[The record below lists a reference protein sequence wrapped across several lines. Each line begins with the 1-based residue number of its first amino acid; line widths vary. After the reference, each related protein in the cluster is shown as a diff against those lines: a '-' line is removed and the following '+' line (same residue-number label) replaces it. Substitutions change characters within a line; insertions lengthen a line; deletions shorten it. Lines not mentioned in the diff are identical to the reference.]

1 MLLVAKNISKS
12 YGKLAVLKSVDLSI
26 AAAEIIAIVGASGA
40 GKSTLLHLLGTLDNT
55 DTGSIIFNGT
65 DFTQLNDKAL
75 SAFRNKHMGF
85 IFQFHH
91 LLPEFTA
98 LENVCIPA
106 YIAKENK
113 ADADARGLKLLTQL
127 GLADRAEHK
136 PSELSGGEQQRVAIA
151 RALINN
157 PAIIFADE
165 PTGNLDSNNANEINE
180 LFLKIRKEM
189 GVAIVIVTHNMQ
201 QAGRISDNTAFFY
214 MGDLVEYDE
223 TKKIFTNPEK
233 ERTQN
238 YITGRF
244 G

>member
-26 AAAEIIAIVGASGA
+26 DAAEIIAIVGASGA
-40 GKSTLLHLLGTLDNT
+40 GKSTLLHLLGTLDKT
-55 DTGSIIFNGT
+55 DTGNIIFDGT

-75 SAFRNKHMGF
+75 SAFRNQHMGF

-113 ADADARGLKLLTQL
+113 ADADARGLKLLAQL

-189 GVAIVIVTHNMQ
+189 GVAIVIVTHNSALASIADRQLLMKDGNLI
-201 QAGRISDNTAFFY
+201 A
-214 MGDLVEYDE
+214 
-223 TKKIFTNPEK
+223 
-233 ERTQN
+233 
-238 YITGRF
+238 
-244 G
+244 

>member
-26 AAAEIIAIVGASGA
+26 AASEIIAIIGASGA
-40 GKSTLLHLLGTLDNT
+40 GKSTLLHLLGTLDKT
-55 DTGSIIFNGT
+55 DTGNIIFDGT
-65 DFTQLNDKAL
+65 DFTKLNDKAL
-75 SAFRNKHMGF
+75 SAFRNQHMGF

-165 PTGNLDSNNANEINE
+165 PTGNLDSNNANEIND

-189 GVAIVIVTHNMQ
+189 GVAIVIVTHNSALASIADRQLHMKD
-201 QAGRISDNTAFFY
+201 GN
-214 MGDLVEYDE
+214 L
-223 TKKIFTNPEK
+223 
-233 ERTQN
+233 
-238 YITGRF
+238 IT
-244 G
+244 

>member
-1 MLLVAKNISKS
+1 
-12 YGKLAVLKSVDLSI
+12 
-26 AAAEIIAIVGASGA
+26 
-40 GKSTLLHLLGTLDNT
+40 
-55 DTGSIIFNGT
+55 
-65 DFTQLNDKAL
+65 
-75 SAFRNKHMGF
+75 MGF

-151 RALINN
+151 RALINQ
-157 PAIIFADE
+157 PSIIFADE

-189 GVAIVIVTHNMQ
+189 DVAIVIVTHNSALASIADRQLHMKDGNLI
-201 QAGRISDNTAFFY
+201 A
-214 MGDLVEYDE
+214 
-223 TKKIFTNPEK
+223 
-233 ERTQN
+233 
-238 YITGRF
+238 
-244 G
+244 

>member
-26 AAAEIIAIVGASGA
+26 AASEIIAIVGASGA
-40 GKSTLLHLLGTLDNT
+40 GKSTLLHLLGTLDKT
-55 DTGSIIFNGT
+55 DTGNIIFDGT
-65 DFTQLNDKAL
+65 DFTKLNDKAL
-75 SAFRNKHMGF
+75 SAFRNQHMGF

-151 RALINN
+151 RSLINQ
-157 PAIIFADE
+157 PSIIFADE

-189 GVAIVIVTHNMQ
+189 GVAIVIVTHNSALASIADRQLHMKDGNLI
-201 QAGRISDNTAFFY
+201 A
-214 MGDLVEYDE
+214 
-223 TKKIFTNPEK
+223 
-233 ERTQN
+233 
-238 YITGRF
+238 
-244 G
+244 

>member
-26 AAAEIIAIVGASGA
+26 AASEIIAIVGASGA
-40 GKSTLLHLLGTLDNT
+40 GKSTLLHLLGTLDKT
-55 DTGSIIFNGT
+55 DTGNIIFDGT

-75 SAFRNKHMGF
+75 SAFRNQHMGF

-113 ADADARGLKLLTQL
+113 ADADARGLKLLTKL

-189 GVAIVIVTHNMQ
+189 GVAIVIVTHNSALASIADRQLLMKDGNLI
-201 QAGRISDNTAFFY
+201 A
-214 MGDLVEYDE
+214 
-223 TKKIFTNPEK
+223 
-233 ERTQN
+233 
-238 YITGRF
+238 
-244 G
+244 

>member
-26 AAAEIIAIVGASGA
+26 AASEIIAIVGASGA
-40 GKSTLLHLLGTLDNT
+40 GKSTLLHLLGTLDKT
-55 DTGSIIFNGT
+55 DTGSIIFDGT
-65 DFTQLNDKAL
+65 DFTKLNDKAL
-75 SAFRNKHMGF
+75 SAFRNQHMGF

-189 GVAIVIVTHNMQ
+189 GVAIVIVTHNSALASIADRQLHMKDGNLI
-201 QAGRISDNTAFFY
+201 A
-214 MGDLVEYDE
+214 
-223 TKKIFTNPEK
+223 
-233 ERTQN
+233 
-238 YITGRF
+238 
-244 G
+244 

>member
-26 AAAEIIAIVGASGA
+26 AAAEIIAIGGASGA

-75 SAFRNKHMGF
+75 SAFRNQHMGF

-151 RALINN
+151 RALINQ
-157 PAIIFADE
+157 PSIIFADE

-189 GVAIVIVTHNMQ
+189 GVAIVIVTHNSALASIADRQLHMKDGNLI
-201 QAGRISDNTAFFY
+201 A
-214 MGDLVEYDE
+214 
-223 TKKIFTNPEK
+223 
-233 ERTQN
+233 
-238 YITGRF
+238 
-244 G
+244 

>member
-26 AAAEIIAIVGASGA
+26 AASEIIAIVGASGA
-40 GKSTLLHLLGTLDNT
+40 GKSTLLHMLGTLDKT
-55 DTGSIIFNGT
+55 DTGSIIFDGT
-65 DFTQLNDKAL
+65 DFTKLNDKAL
-75 SAFRNKHMGF
+75 SAFRNQHMGF

-189 GVAIVIVTHNMQ
+189 GVAIVIVTHNSALASIADRQLHMKDGNLI
-201 QAGRISDNTAFFY
+201 A
-214 MGDLVEYDE
+214 
-223 TKKIFTNPEK
+223 
-233 ERTQN
+233 
-238 YITGRF
+238 
-244 G
+244 

>member
-26 AAAEIIAIVGASGA
+26 AASEIIAIVGASGA
-40 GKSTLLHLLGTLDNT
+40 GKSTLLHLLGTLDKT
-55 DTGSIIFNGT
+55 DTGNIIFDGT
-65 DFTQLNDKAL
+65 DFTKLNDKAL
-75 SAFRNKHMGF
+75 SAFRNQHMGF

-180 LFLKIRKEM
+180 LFLKIRKDM
-189 GVAIVIVTHNMQ
+189 GVAIVIVTHNSSLASIADRQLLMKDGNLI
-201 QAGRISDNTAFFY
+201 A
-214 MGDLVEYDE
+214 
-223 TKKIFTNPEK
+223 
-233 ERTQN
+233 
-238 YITGRF
+238 
-244 G
+244 

>member
-26 AAAEIIAIVGASGA
+26 AASEIIAIVGASGA
-40 GKSTLLHLLGTLDNT
+40 GKSTLLHLLGTLDKT
-55 DTGSIIFNGT
+55 DTGNIIFDGT
-65 DFTQLNDKAL
+65 DFTKLNDKAL
-75 SAFRNKHMGF
+75 SAFRNQHMGF

-113 ADADARGLKLLTQL
+113 ADADTRGLKLLTQL

-165 PTGNLDSNNANEINE
+165 PTGNLDSNNANEIND

-189 GVAIVIVTHNMQ
+189 GVAIVIVTHNSALASIADRQLHMKDGNLI
-201 QAGRISDNTAFFY
+201 A
-214 MGDLVEYDE
+214 
-223 TKKIFTNPEK
+223 
-233 ERTQN
+233 
-238 YITGRF
+238 
-244 G
+244 

>member
-75 SAFRNKHMGF
+75 SAFRNQHMGF

-165 PTGNLDSNNANEINE
+165 PTGNLDSNNANEIND

-189 GVAIVIVTHNMQ
+189 GVAIVIVTHNSALASIADRQLHMKDGNLI
-201 QAGRISDNTAFFY
+201 A
-214 MGDLVEYDE
+214 
-223 TKKIFTNPEK
+223 
-233 ERTQN
+233 
-238 YITGRF
+238 
-244 G
+244 

>member
-26 AAAEIIAIVGASGA
+26 AASEIIAIVGASGA
-40 GKSTLLHLLGTLDNT
+40 GKSTLLHLLGTLDKT
-55 DTGSIIFNGT
+55 DTGNIIFDGT
-65 DFTQLNDKAL
+65 DFTKLNDKAL
-75 SAFRNKHMGF
+75 SAFRNQHMGF

-165 PTGNLDSNNANEINE
+165 PTGNLDSNNANEIND

-189 GVAIVIVTHNMQ
+189 GVAIVIVTHNSALASIADRQLHMKDGNLI
-201 QAGRISDNTAFFY
+201 A
-214 MGDLVEYDE
+214 
-223 TKKIFTNPEK
+223 
-233 ERTQN
+233 
-238 YITGRF
+238 
-244 G
+244 

>member
-26 AAAEIIAIVGASGA
+26 DAAEIIAIVGASGA
-40 GKSTLLHLLGTLDNT
+40 GKSTLLHLLGTLDKT
-55 DTGSIIFNGT
+55 DTGNIIFDGT

-75 SAFRNKHMGF
+75 SAFRNQHMGF

-189 GVAIVIVTHNMQ
+189 GVAIVIVTHNSALASIADRQLHMKDGNLI
-201 QAGRISDNTAFFY
+201 A
-214 MGDLVEYDE
+214 
-223 TKKIFTNPEK
+223 
-233 ERTQN
+233 
-238 YITGRF
+238 
-244 G
+244 

>member
-26 AAAEIIAIVGASGA
+26 AASEIIAIVGASGA
-40 GKSTLLHLLGTLDNT
+40 GKSTLLHLLGTLDKT
-55 DTGSIIFNGT
+55 DTGNIIFDGT

-75 SAFRNKHMGF
+75 SAFRNQHMGF

-189 GVAIVIVTHNMQ
+189 GVAIVIVTHNSALASIADRQLHMKDGNLI
-201 QAGRISDNTAFFY
+201 A
-214 MGDLVEYDE
+214 
-223 TKKIFTNPEK
+223 
-233 ERTQN
+233 
-238 YITGRF
+238 
-244 G
+244 

>member
-26 AAAEIIAIVGASGA
+26 DAAEIIAIVGASGA
-40 GKSTLLHLLGTLDNT
+40 GKSTLLHLLGSLDKT

-75 SAFRNKHMGF
+75 SAFRNQHMGF

-113 ADADARGLKLLTQL
+113 ADADARGLKLLAQL

-151 RALINN
+151 RALINK

-189 GVAIVIVTHNMQ
+189 GVAIVIVTHNSTLASIADRQLQMKDGNLI
-201 QAGRISDNTAFFY
+201 A
-214 MGDLVEYDE
+214 
-223 TKKIFTNPEK
+223 
-233 ERTQN
+233 
-238 YITGRF
+238 
-244 G
+244 

>member
-26 AAAEIIAIVGASGA
+26 AASEIIAIVGASGA
-40 GKSTLLHLLGTLDNT
+40 GKSTLLHLLGTLDKT
-55 DTGSIIFNGT
+55 DTGSIIFDGT

-75 SAFRNKHMGF
+75 SAFRNQHMGF

-189 GVAIVIVTHNMQ
+189 GVAIVIVTHNSALASIADRQLHMKDGNLI
-201 QAGRISDNTAFFY
+201 A
-214 MGDLVEYDE
+214 
-223 TKKIFTNPEK
+223 
-233 ERTQN
+233 
-238 YITGRF
+238 
-244 G
+244 

>member
-26 AAAEIIAIVGASGA
+26 AASEIIAIVGASGA
-40 GKSTLLHLLGTLDNT
+40 GKSTLLHLLGTLDKT
-55 DTGSIIFNGT
+55 DTGNIIFDGT
-65 DFTQLNDKAL
+65 DFTKLNDKAL
-75 SAFRNKHMGF
+75 SAFRNQHMGF

-113 ADADARGLKLLTQL
+113 ADADARGLKLLSQL

-189 GVAIVIVTHNMQ
+189 GVAIVIVTHNSALASIADRQLHMKDGNLI
-201 QAGRISDNTAFFY
+201 A
-214 MGDLVEYDE
+214 
-223 TKKIFTNPEK
+223 
-233 ERTQN
+233 
-238 YITGRF
+238 
-244 G
+244 

>member
-189 GVAIVIVTHNMQ
+189 GVAIVIVTHNSALASIADRQLHMKDGNLI
-201 QAGRISDNTAFFY
+201 A
-214 MGDLVEYDE
+214 
-223 TKKIFTNPEK
+223 
-233 ERTQN
+233 
-238 YITGRF
+238 
-244 G
+244 

>member
-26 AAAEIIAIVGASGA
+26 AASEIIAIVGASGA
-40 GKSTLLHLLGTLDNT
+40 GKSTLLHLLGTLDKT
-55 DTGSIIFNGT
+55 DTGNIIFDGT
-65 DFTQLNDKAL
+65 DFTKLNDKTL
-75 SAFRNKHMGF
+75 SAFRNQHMGF

-189 GVAIVIVTHNMQ
+189 GVAIVIVTHNSSLASIADRQLLMKDGNLI
-201 QAGRISDNTAFFY
+201 A
-214 MGDLVEYDE
+214 
-223 TKKIFTNPEK
+223 
-233 ERTQN
+233 
-238 YITGRF
+238 
-244 G
+244 

>member
-26 AAAEIIAIVGASGA
+26 ATSEIIAIVGASGA
-40 GKSTLLHLLGTLDNT
+40 GKSTLLHLLGTLDKT

-65 DFTQLNDKAL
+65 DFTKLNDKAL
-75 SAFRNKHMGF
+75 SAFRNQHMGF

-189 GVAIVIVTHNMQ
+189 GVAIVIVTHNSALASIADRQLLMKDGNLI
-201 QAGRISDNTAFFY
+201 A
-214 MGDLVEYDE
+214 
-223 TKKIFTNPEK
+223 
-233 ERTQN
+233 
-238 YITGRF
+238 
-244 G
+244 

>member
-12 YGKLAVLKSVDLSI
+12 YGKLAVLKSVDISI
-26 AAAEIIAIVGASGA
+26 DAAEIIAIVGASGA

-75 SAFRNKHMGF
+75 SAFRNQHMGF

-165 PTGNLDSNNANEINE
+165 PTGNLDSNNANEIND

-189 GVAIVIVTHNMQ
+189 GVAIVIVTPNSALASIADRQLHMKDGNLI
-201 QAGRISDNTAFFY
+201 A
-214 MGDLVEYDE
+214 
-223 TKKIFTNPEK
+223 
-233 ERTQN
+233 
-238 YITGRF
+238 
-244 G
+244 

>member
-1 MLLVAKNISKS
+1 
-12 YGKLAVLKSVDLSI
+12 LAVLKSVDLSI
-26 AAAEIIAIVGASGA
+26 DAAEIIAIVGASGA
-40 GKSTLLHLLGTLDNT
+40 GKSTLLHLLGSLDKT

-75 SAFRNKHMGF
+75 SAFRNQHMGF

-113 ADADARGLKLLTQL
+113 ADADARGLKLLAQL

-151 RALINN
+151 RALINK
-157 PAIIFADE
+157 PTIIFADE

-189 GVAIVIVTHNMQ
+189 GVAIVIVTHNSTLASIADRQLQMKDGNLI
-201 QAGRISDNTAFFY
+201 A
-214 MGDLVEYDE
+214 
-223 TKKIFTNPEK
+223 
-233 ERTQN
+233 
-238 YITGRF
+238 
-244 G
+244 

>member
-26 AAAEIIAIVGASGA
+26 DAAEIIAIVVASGA
-40 GKSTLLHLLGTLDNT
+40 GKSTLLHLLGTLDKT
-55 DTGSIIFNGT
+55 DTGNIIFDGT
-65 DFTQLNDKAL
+65 DFTKLNDKAL
-75 SAFRNKHMGF
+75 SAFRNQHMGF

-189 GVAIVIVTHNMQ
+189 GVAIVIVTHNSALASIADRQLHMKDGNLI
-201 QAGRISDNTAFFY
+201 A
-214 MGDLVEYDE
+214 
-223 TKKIFTNPEK
+223 
-233 ERTQN
+233 
-238 YITGRF
+238 
-244 G
+244 

>member
-26 AAAEIIAIVGASGA
+26 DAAEIIAIVGASGA
-40 GKSTLLHLLGTLDNT
+40 GKSTLLHLLGTLDKT
-55 DTGSIIFNGT
+55 DTGNIIFDGT

-75 SAFRNKHMGF
+75 SAFSNQHLGF

-113 ADADARGLKLLTQL
+113 ADADARGLKLLAQL

-189 GVAIVIVTHNMQ
+189 GVAIVIVTHNSALASIADRQLLMKDGNLI
-201 QAGRISDNTAFFY
+201 A
-214 MGDLVEYDE
+214 
-223 TKKIFTNPEK
+223 
-233 ERTQN
+233 
-238 YITGRF
+238 
-244 G
+244 

>member
-1 MLLVAKNISKS
+1 
-12 YGKLAVLKSVDLSI
+12 LAVLKSVDLSI
-26 AAAEIIAIVGASGA
+26 DAAEIIAIVGASGA
-40 GKSTLLHLLGTLDNT
+40 GKSTLLHLLGSLDKT

-75 SAFRNKHMGF
+75 SAFRNLHMGF

-113 ADADARGLKLLTQL
+113 ADADARGLKLLAQL

-151 RALINN
+151 RALINK

-189 GVAIVIVTHNMQ
+189 GVAIVIVTHNSTLASIADRQLQMKDGNLI
-201 QAGRISDNTAFFY
+201 A
-214 MGDLVEYDE
+214 
-223 TKKIFTNPEK
+223 
-233 ERTQN
+233 
-238 YITGRF
+238 
-244 G
+244 

>member
-26 AAAEIIAIVGASGA
+26 DAAEIIAIVGASGA

-75 SAFRNKHMGF
+75 SAFRNQHMGF

-106 YIAKENK
+106 FIANK
-113 ADADARGLKLLTQL
+113 SRHETETEAKRLLDYL
-127 GLADRAEHK
+127 GLSHRINHK
-136 PSELSGGEQQRVAIA
+136 PNELSGGEHQRVAVA
-151 RALINN
+151 RALINK

-165 PTGNLDSNNANEINE
+165 PSGNLDTHSAENLHQLFFKLRDE
-180 LFLKIRKEM
+180 LGQTF
-189 GVAIVIVTHNMQ
+189 VIVTHNEELANM
-201 QAGRISDNTAFFY
+201 ADRKLVMVDGLISN
-214 MGDLVEYDE
+214 
-223 TKKIFTNPEK
+223 
-233 ERTQN
+233 
-238 YITGRF
+238 
-244 G
+244 

>member
-12 YGKLAVLKSVDLSI
+12 YGKLAVLKSFDLSI
-26 AAAEIIAIVGASGA
+26 AASEIIAIVGASGA
-40 GKSTLLHLLGTLDNT
+40 GKSTLLHLLGTLDKT
-55 DTGSIIFNGT
+55 DTGNIIFDGT
-65 DFTQLNDKAL
+65 DFTKLNDKAL
-75 SAFRNKHMGF
+75 SAFRNQHMGF

-113 ADADARGLKLLTQL
+113 ADADARGLKILTQL

-180 LFLKIRKEM
+180 LFLKIRKDM
-189 GVAIVIVTHNMQ
+189 GVAIVIVTHNSSLASIADRQLLMKDGNLI
-201 QAGRISDNTAFFY
+201 A
-214 MGDLVEYDE
+214 
-223 TKKIFTNPEK
+223 
-233 ERTQN
+233 
-238 YITGRF
+238 
-244 G
+244 

>member
-75 SAFRNKHMGF
+75 STFRNQHMGF

-165 PTGNLDSNNANEINE
+165 PTGNLDSNNANEIND

-189 GVAIVIVTHNMQ
+189 GVAIVIVTHNSALASIADRQLHMKD
-201 QAGRISDNTAFFY
+201 GN
-214 MGDLVEYDE
+214 L
-223 TKKIFTNPEK
+223 
-233 ERTQN
+233 
-238 YITGRF
+238 IT
-244 G
+244 

>member
-26 AAAEIIAIVGASGA
+26 ATSEIIAIVGASGA
-40 GKSTLLHLLGTLDNT
+40 GKSTLLHLLGTLDKT

-65 DFTQLNDKAL
+65 DFTKLNDKAL
-75 SAFRNKHMGF
+75 SAFRNQHMGF

-127 GLADRAEHK
+127 GLADRADHK

-189 GVAIVIVTHNMQ
+189 GVAIVIVTHNSALASIADRQLLMKDGNLI
-201 QAGRISDNTAFFY
+201 A
-214 MGDLVEYDE
+214 
-223 TKKIFTNPEK
+223 
-233 ERTQN
+233 
-238 YITGRF
+238 
-244 G
+244 